1 MEGLVQILT
10 SFQAPWLLAGL
21 VAIPA
26 LWWLL
31 RHQPPRARH
40 VDFPATWIIA
50 RIQEREETPTTTPW
64 WLLALRALLLA
75 CVIFGLAR
83 PLLNERPSAAG
94 DGPLLLVMDN
104 DWTTAAHWQARMDT
118 AQGLIDRA
126 EQRGVGVA
134 LVIAEAPVGQAMP
147 RLNPGFLTAE
157 QARERLSILE
167 PRPWTARRG
176 DLLQALR
183 DAKLPHGADVHW
195 LWNGIGGPQTQE
207 IAGLLAT
214 GNHLMAHAP
223 TPADTPFFISALE
236 ERGDALNASLS
247 RLDPMGAAEVTLR
260 FSDAEGH
267 VIARQTARFADGAA
281 RTAVQLRL
289 PADTMGH
296 LARAEIVGQGSAAA
310 TYAFGDDWR
319 RRRVGLVTL
328 REDTDALP
336 LTSPLY
342 YINRALAPVTQVQTG
357 ALNELMTG
365 MDAIILT
372 DQSLGPDAIMK
383 LTEWIKTGGL
393 VLRFAGDAL
402 AARPDQ
408 LTPMNLRPGGRE
420 MGAAMTWD
428 KPVPL
433 GDFDDKSPF
442 AGLSIPKD
450 VTVARQVLADP
461 NSLDGAEIWARLEDG
476 TPLVTARRMGDG
488 LLVMIHVGAD
498 PAYSTLPYSGLFVE
512 MLERIV
518 KLSGSRHA
526 PPAQTQAGMTAHMVM
541 DGFGRMQQPPA
552 GLPGIPAGNWDVAV
566 PSPLTPPGLYEG
578 AQGSRA
584 LNLAG
589 RADIAGGPVGLAW
602 PRGVNV
608 ETIGEGV
615 GLDLMPWLI
624 AAALALFGLDIAVSF
639 ARRLLPRRAIAAASL
654 VAFALLSVLPRESE
668 AQTTDKRQLSPEE
681 WAVAAAGETHLA
693 YVQTRDAGSDRLT
706 ESGLQTLSNMLS
718 LRTSVEPAQPMAVD
732 LERDDIAFFP
742 VLYWA
747 VSAPYPHLSAAAIE
761 KLQRYMRTG
770 GLLVVDTGDGTPL
783 RLAPGIGQPS
793 DAAPATLA
801 AFVAQFATQPLSPV
815 ASDHVLTKSFYLLQ
829 DFPGRWA
836 GQTVYVSAR
845 SNGDAVSPII
855 VTSNGWAAGWALG
868 ADNKPMVP
876 IIPGGPMQQEYAWR
890 TGINMV
896 MYALTGTYKSD
907 QVHVPALLE
916 RLGQ

>member
-1 MEGLVQILT
+1 MEGLAQILT

-50 RIQEREETPTTTPW
+50 RIQEREDTPTTTPW

-75 CVIFGLAR
+75 CIIFGLAR

-118 AQGLIDRA
+118 AQTLIDRA

-134 LVIAEAPVGQAMP
+134 LVTGEAPVGQQMP
-147 RLNPGFLTAE
+147 RLTLSFLTTEA
-157 QARERLSILE
+157 ARERLSILE
-167 PRPWTARRG
+167 PRAWTARRG
-176 DLLQALR
+176 ALLAALR
-183 DAKLPHGADVHW
+183 EAKLPRGADVHW
-195 LWNGIGGPQTQE
+195 LWNGIGGADTQE
-207 IAGLLAT
+207 IARLLAA
-214 GNHLMAHAP
+214 GNRLTVHAP
-223 TPADTPFFISALE
+223 SPADTPFFISSLA
-236 ERGDALNASLS
+236 ERGDALTATLS
-247 RLDPMGAAEVTLR
+247 RLAPMGAAEVTLR
-260 FSDAEGH
+260 FSDAEGRA
-267 VIARQTARFADGAA
+267 IAREAAHFADGVGRA
-281 RTAVQLRL
+281 TVQLRL
-289 PADTMGH
+289 PADTMGR
-296 LARAEIVGQGSAAA
+296 LARAEIVGQRSAAA

-319 RRRVGLVTL
+319 RRRVGLL
-328 REDTDALP
+328 NLGEDVESLP

-342 YINRALAPVTQVQTG
+342 YINRALAPVTQVETG
-357 ALNELMTG
+357 DLEALMDG
-365 MDAIILT
+365 MDAIIIT
-372 DQSLGPDAIMK
+372 DQSLGADAIMK
-383 LTEWIKTGGL
+383 LTAWIGKGGL
-393 VLRFAGDAL
+393 VLRFAGDTL

-408 LTPMNLRPGGRE
+408 LTPMSLRPGGRE

-442 AGLSIPKD
+442 AGLEIPKD

-461 NSLDGAEIWARLEDG
+461 NTLEGAEIWARLEDG
-476 TPLVTARRMGDG
+476 TPLVTARRMDDG

-518 KLSGSRHA
+518 KLSGRRHA
-526 PPAQTQAGMTAHMVM
+526 APAATEAGMAPRQVM
-541 DGFGRMQQPPA
+541 DGFGRLQQPPA
-552 GLPGIPAGNWDVAV
+552 GLPGVPAGRWEAAV

-589 RADIAGGPVGLAW
+589 RTDIAGGPPGMAW
-602 PRGVNV
+602 PPGVTV

-615 GLDLMPWLI
+615 GLNLMPWLI
-624 AAALALFGLDIAVSF
+624 AAALALLGLDIAVSF
-639 ARRLLPRRAIAAASL
+639 TRRLLPRRAVAAAA
-654 VAFALLSVLPRESE
+654 VALFALFSILPRESQ
-668 AQTTDKRQLSPEE
+668 AQAVGQHRLTPEE
-681 WAVAAAGETHLA
+681 WAVEAAGQTHLA
-693 YVQTRDAGSDRLT
+693 YVETHDAGSDRLT
-706 ESGLQTLSNMLS
+706 RTGLQTLSNMLA

-747 VSAPYPHLSAAAIE
+747 VSAPYPRLSPEAVE

-783 RLAPGIGQPS
+783 RLAPGTGRPS
-793 DAAPATLA
+793 AEAPATLA
-801 AFVAQFATQPLSPV
+801 QFVAQFATQPLSPV

-845 SNGDAVSPII
+845 SNDNAVSPII
-855 VTSNGWAAGWALG
+855 VTSNGWAAGWAMG